1 VRSYYQGGNK
11 LFLVD
16 TIMDA
21 TDGRSRAGRGGVD
34 KGNSE
39 GCGGGYMLF
48 VCDSVLGRISEYIV
62 DLHLWVLYRIIL
74 VLTLSKHGRK
84 RCIRSPIPSD
94 PVNSGRGIPLTCVAG
109 YIRYP
114 ESLGSVIF
122 HPTMLFL
129 LIRVRWGYIGCYNEE
144 KDLMSF

>member
-1 VRSYYQGGNK
+1 
-11 LFLVD
+11 
-16 TIMDA
+16 MDA

-39 GCGGGYMLF
+39 GGGGGYMLF

-62 DLHLWVLYRIIL
+62 DLPIWVLYRIIL

-84 RCIRSPIPSD
+84 RYIRSPIPSD
-94 PVNSGRGIPLTCVAG
+94 PVNSGWGILLTCVAG

-114 ESLGSVIF
+114 ESLASVIF

-129 LIRVRWGYIGCYNEE
+129 LIRFRWGYMGCYNEE
-144 KDLMSF
+144 KI